1 VMNTEQKV
9 KELEAQVAP
18 QYWPW
23 FANYLIVKRAAQ
35 VGGAPPRG
43 GCGGGQRAV
52 VGGVRNGGGG
62 V

>member
-1 VMNTEQKV
+1 MNTEQKV
-9 KELEAQVAP
+9 KELKAQVAP

-35 VGGAPPRG
+35 VGGWVGG
-43 GCGGGQRAV
+43 GCRRGQRAV